1 MQQTPQY
8 NSGLCMQAIQSHS
21 SLTSSTQPL
30 SNWPET
36 AEWHFIYS
44 SQVFWLLLSVAL
56 LAKTPPTSALS
67 CDNNFALSQI
77 PFWWQTQAVFPN
89 AIPEGD
95 RGLYLGITES
105 FEPRLVFSAPCT
117 TCTGVPVTDMF
128 SLASVS
134 HTEALRY
141 FSIGLARCVHL
152 LGLRLDQT
160 TCKPCKVSRDRSV
173 YQHQLNLQIC
183 TQAPTKHN
191 MIIGGAADSP

>member
-117 TCTGVPVTDMF
+117 TCTGCTCYGHVF
-128 SLASVS
+128 FSVS
-134 HTEALRY
+134 FTHGGVEVFQYWLSTLCAL
-141 FSIGLARCVHL
+141 IG
-152 LGLRLDQT
+152 
-160 TCKPCKVSRDRSV
+160 
-173 YQHQLNLQIC
+173 
-183 TQAPTKHN
+183 
-191 MIIGGAADSP
+191 SPAGSNYM